1 MAGEVSSVSVEER
14 RVSVDGLST
23 RYLEVGSGPAV
34 IMLHG
39 AQTYL
44 SADIFS
50 SVMEPIADGGFRA
63 IAYDQPGY
71 GLSDNPSDYRIS
83 YRMAFITKL
92 MDVLGIESAALVGHA
107 QGGGIVVRLALSEPG
122 RAAAVV
128 AFSNLSLVPPLRG
141 VQSGGRPEQGAPAP
155 YGPTLGSVRADLE
168 NDVYHKG
175 LITPDVVEKKLQLS
189 IGKNLTAAAERR
201 KSREPWND
209 AVPVWER
216 LREISAPLL
225 LLYGD
230 RDRESVGQ
238 RALLLKEQQPDLDIR
253 VVQDAA
259 HLLMW
264 DAPDVFTISVLE
276 CIAEAPR
283 GVP

>member
-107 QGGGIVVRLALSEPG
+107 QGGGTVVRLALSEPG

-141 VQSGGRPEQGAPAP
+141 VQSGGQPEQGAPAP

-216 LREISAPLL
+216 LREVSAPLL

-238 RALLLKEQQPDLDIR
+238 RALLLKEQQADLDIR

-264 DAPDVFTISVLE
+264 DAPDVFTTSVLE
-276 CIAEAPR
+276 CLARAPR
-283 GVP
+283 PN

>member
-1 MAGEVSSVSVEER
+1 MSVEER
-14 RVSVDGLST
+14 RASVDGLST
-23 RYLEVGSGPAV
+23 RYLEAGSGPAV

-39 AQTYL
+39 AQACL
-44 SADIFS
+44 SADIFTG
-50 SVMEPIADGGFRA
+50 VMEPIADGGFRA

-83 YRMAFITKL
+83 YRMGFITKL

-107 QGGGIVVRLALSEPG
+107 QGGGIVVRVALSEPG
-122 RAAAVV
+122 RTAAVV
-128 AFSNLSLVPPLRG
+128 AVSNLSLVPPLPG
-141 VQSGGRPEQGAPAP
+141 VESTDRPETDAPAP
-155 YGPTLGSVRADLE
+155 SRPTLSSVRAELE
-168 NDVYHKG
+168 DDVYDKG

-189 IGKNLTAAAERR
+189 VGKNLTAAAERR
-201 KSREPWND
+201 KSRKPWND

-225 LLYGD
+225 LMYGD

-238 RALLLKEQQPDLDIR
+238 RALLLKEQQPELDIR

-264 DAPDVFTISVLE
+264 DAPDAFTSGVLE
-276 CIAEAPR
+276 TLANAPP
-283 GVP
+283 GEP